1 MPLVE
6 IARAATKEEAMAGLE
21 RWKARHADVW
31 PHLEPADVL
40 VDAMRG
46 RFTTWTRIR
55 LNLRNVPEAMRPEQ
69 EPLEVDYDP
78 WEGIDWERPSES

>member
-1 MPLVE
+1 
-6 IARAATKEEAMAGLE
+6 MAGLDRWRE
-21 RWKARHADVW
+21 RHGSVW
-31 PHLEPADVL
+31 EHLEPADVL

-55 LNLRNVPEAMRPEQ
+55 LNLRNVPEEERPPQ

-78 WEGIDWERPSES
+78 WEGFGGDGRPTGP

>member
-1 MPLVE
+1 ME
-6 IARAATKEEAMAGLE
+6 GLE

-46 RFTTWTRIR
+46 RSSAWYRIR
-55 LNLRNVPEAMRPEQ
+55 LNLEHVPSESRPPQ

-78 WEGIDWERPSES
+78 WTGFRP